1 MGRVGE
7 FREGNITSGRLKG
20 ARETRNTVEKHSAV
34 TKGLELATVHEGLPD
49 PEGTSEGAKRP
60 ERELAACPPHP
71 CTGASPWWVV
81 ERVGVRM
88 RR

>member
-34 TKGLELATVHEGLPD
+34 TKGLVELATVHEGLPD

-71 CTGASPWWVV
+71 CIASHGGWLKGL
-81 ERVGVRM
+81 ESE
-88 RR
+88 